1 MGFLDMG
8 PLEILFILIVALIIW
23 GPSRVPEIARTLG
36 RTLRT
41 LRKATTDITATVNRE
56 LDMEEKDRRLQSSEK
71 NSDKTKEASPEERAE
86 SKDTGTTS
94 PDD

>member
-56 LDMEEKDRRLQSSEK
+56 LDMEEKDRRLQSRENS
-71 NSDKTKEASPEERAE
+71 SDKTKEDSPEERAE
-86 SKDTGTTS
+86 SNDTETTS

>member
-8 PLEILFILIVALIIW
+8 PMEILFILIVALIIW
-23 GPSRVPEIARTLG
+23 GPRRIPEIARTLG
-36 RTLRT
+36 RTVRT

-56 LDMEEKDRRLQSSEK
+56 LDMEEKDRRHQSREK
-71 NSDKTKEASPEERAE
+71 NTEKNKEASPEDRTE
-86 SKDTGTTS
+86 SADPETTS

>member
-8 PLEILFILIVALIIW
+8 PMEILFILIVALIIW
-23 GPSRVPEIARTLG
+23 GPRRIPEIARTLG
-36 RTLRT
+36 RTVRT

-56 LDMEEKDRRLQSSEK
+56 LDMEDRDRLRQSRERNSEK
-71 NSDKTKEASPEERAE
+71 NKEASPEDRTE
-86 SKDTGTTS
+86 SADTGATS

>member
-8 PLEILFILIVALIIW
+8 SMEILFILIVALIIW
-23 GPSRVPEIARTLG
+23 GPRRIPEIARTLG
-36 RTLRT
+36 RMMRT

-56 LDMEEKDRRLQSSEK
+56 LDMEERDRRPQSREK
-71 NSDKTKEASPEERAE
+71 NSDKNEEASPEDRTE
-86 SKDTGTTS
+86 SADTGATN